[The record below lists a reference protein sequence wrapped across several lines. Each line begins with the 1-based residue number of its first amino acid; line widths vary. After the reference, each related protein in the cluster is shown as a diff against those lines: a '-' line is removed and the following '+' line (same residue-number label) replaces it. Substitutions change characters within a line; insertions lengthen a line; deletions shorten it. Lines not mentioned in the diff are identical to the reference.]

1 MAHLYYFLLDW
12 NISAYIE
19 MNRAGNLMIEV
30 MNDTSLI
37 HEKCIYTSYINGISM
52 ARKLNQRHN
61 LLFNL
66 YSELRYSEQEKVFDS
81 FKNSLYIHYIIHAI

>member
-1 MAHLYYFLLDW
+1 
-12 NISAYIE
+12 
-19 MNRAGNLMIEV
+19 MIEV

-81 FKNSLYIHYIIHAI
+81 FKNSLYTLYYTCNLKVTSIYTSYFGPRHASP

>member
-37 HEKCIYTSYINGISM
+37 HEKCIYIIY
-52 ARKLNQRHN
+52 KWNQHGKKT
-61 LLFNL
+61 
-66 YSELRYSEQEKVFDS
+66 EPKT
-81 FKNSLYIHYIIHAI
+81 